1 MSKKVERTQYRHV
14 PARCAILRSRALL
27 VCVLLIVAAA
37 ASAEAPPR
45 PEHGAVNGDRHR
57 AIVSTDIGGS
67 DPDDYQSMV
76 HFLIYADLFD
86 VEGLVSS
93 PPKQGRAEH
102 IHETI
107 DAYAKDYPNLAQWS
121 PRYPSPET
129 LHAVVKQGAI
139 DPAPA
144 EGFGQ
149 PTEGS
154 QWIAARAKADDP
166 RPLYVLVW
174 GSITDIAQAVHDDPS
189 IKDNLRVYA
198 IGSWNTANDRAAR
211 EYLFREHADLWWIES
226 DTTFRG
232 MYVGGNQE
240 GEWSNEGFLE
250 THVRGHGALG
260 DFLVAKLGAIK
271 MGDTPS
277 LLYLLAGNADDPTG
291 LHWGGSFIKTD
302 HGPHYWTDS
311 KDPELQE
318 GKYPGAKTVNVW
330 REQFLLDWRDR
341 MDRTTAKK

>member
-1 MSKKVERTQYRHV
+1 MCS
-14 PARCAILRSRALL
+14 
-27 VCVLLIVAAA
+27 LLICAAA
-37 ASAEAPPR
+37 TSADTPPR
-45 PEHGAVNGDRHR
+45 PEHGAVNGDRYR
-57 AIVSTDIGGS
+57 VIVSTDIGGS

-86 VEGLVSS
+86 IEGLISS

-107 DAYAKDYPNLAQWS
+107 DAYERDYPNLVRTS
-121 PRYPSPET
+121 PQYPKPGA
-129 LHAVVKQGAI
+129 LRAVVKQGAI

-144 EGFGQ
+144 EGFSQ

-154 QWIAARAKADDP
+154 QLIVARAKADDP

-189 IKDNLRVYA
+189 IKDKLRVYA

-211 EYLFREHADLWWIES
+211 DYLFGEHTDLWWIES
-226 DTTFRG
+226 DTCFRG

-240 GEWSNEGFLE
+240 GEWSNAGFLE

-277 LLYLLAGNADDPTG
+277 VLYLLAGNAGDPAG
-291 LHWGGSFIKTD
+291 PHWGGSFIKTD
-302 HGPHYWTDS
+302 HGPNYWTD
-311 KDPELQE
+311 KKEPALQE

-330 REQFLLDWRDR
+330 REQFLSDWRDR
-341 MDRTTAKK
+341 MDRTLKKN

>member
-1 MSKKVERTQYRHV
+1 MSKKVERTQYYHA
-14 PARCAILRSRALL
+14 PAPCAILRSRALL

-57 AIVSTDIGGS
+57 VIVSTDIGGS

-86 VEGLVSS
+86 VDGLVSS

-129 LHAVVKQGAI
+129 LRAVVKQGAI

-144 EGFGQ
+144 EGFGP

-154 QWIAARAKADDP
+154 QWIVARAKADDP

-189 IKDNLRVYA
+189 IKDKLRVYA

-211 EYLFREHADLWWIES
+211 DYLYREHADLWWVES

-277 LLYLLAGNADDPTG
+277 LLYLLAGDADDPTAP
-291 LHWGGSFIKTD
+291 HWGGSFIKTD